1 MNDLDDEN
9 WNEDVL
15 EDVQPTNLQSLVVFS
30 RDWTVETIVSQID
43 KGNIELNPITLL
55 RMFCTTFSFG

>member
-43 KGNIELNPITLL
+43 KGNIELNPK
-55 RMFCTTFSFG
+55 F